1 MNINRINPLDPL
13 TSIKRAD
20 NIDRTVRT
28 QRSQSIQ
35 VSSDAQLAAE
45 RFAAL
50 EAVKRAPDVRYEEIE
65 RVRAAMLSPTYLEDR
80 IEQVADRIMEAL
92 SF

>member
-13 TSIKRAD
+13 ASIKKAD
-20 NIDRTVRT
+20 NVDRAVRT

-35 VSSDAQLAAE
+35 VSSDAQLAGE

-50 EAVKRAPDVRYEEIE
+50 EAVKRSPDVRQEEIE
-65 RVRAAMLSPTYLEDR
+65 RVRATMLSPTYLEDR
-80 IEQVADRIMEAL
+80 IEKVADRIMEAF